1 MIELT
6 DLAEEHRWQVMEW
19 RNNPDVARYMYQSDP
34 IARDVHDAWFTR
46 LLSAQDRQGWAIVM
60 DGKPVG
66 AAFVTEID
74 THSRHASWAFYLADP
89 DTRGRGVGSAVEYL
103 VLEHAFTGLG
113 LHKLCCQVLS
123 FNQAVVSMHKKF
135 GFVQE
140 GLLREH
146 WLRDG
151 QWLDVHKL
159 AMFEATWTERRAGF
173 AEKLR
178 ARGLV
183 A

>member
-6 DLAEEHRWQVMEW
+6 DLTEEHRWQVLDW
-19 RNNPDVARYMYQSDP
+19 RNDPDVARYMYQSDP
-34 IARDVHDAWFTR
+34 VTREVHDVWFTR
-46 LLSAQDRQGWAIVM
+46 MLAAPDHLGWAVVM

-66 AAFVTEID
+66 AAFLSSID
-74 THSRHASWAFYLADP
+74 TGNSRASWGFYLADSSA
-89 DTRGRGVGSAVEYL
+89 RGRGVGSAVLYL
-103 VLEHAFTGLG
+103 LLERAFTELK
-113 LHKLCCQVLS
+113 LHKLCSEVLS
-123 FNQAVVSMHKKF
+123 LNQASLTLHQKL

-146 WLRDG
+146 SRRDG
-151 QWLDVHKL
+151 EWLDVHVL
-159 AMFEATWTERRAGF
+159 AIFEREWAQRRPGF
-173 AEKLR
+173 KEKLR

>member
-1 MIELT
+1 MIELVHLT
-6 DLAEEHRWQVMEW
+6 EDHRWQVFGW
-19 RNNPDVARYMYQSDP
+19 RNDPEVARYMYQTDP
-34 IARDVHDAWFTR
+34 IPRDVHDSWFTK
-46 LLSAQDRQGWAIVM
+46 LLAARDRKGWAILM

-74 THSRHASWAFYLADP
+74 PASRRASWAFYLADSS
-89 DTRGRGVGSAVEYL
+89 TRGRGVGSAVEYL
-103 VLEHAFTGLG
+103 VLEEAFSRLK
-113 LHKLCCQVLS
+113 LHKLCCEVLS
-123 FNQAVVSMHKKF
+123 FNQPVVTMHKKF

-151 QWLDVHKL
+151 EWLDVHVL
-159 AMFEATWTERRAGF
+159 AMFETEWAQRRSGF
-173 AEKLR
+173 AEKLG

-183 A
+183 S

>member
-6 DLAEEHRWQVMEW
+6 DLAEEHRWQVMDW
-19 RNNPDVARYMYQSDP
+19 RNDPDVARYMYQSDTIP
-34 IARDVHDAWFTR
+34 RDVHDAWFTR
-46 LLSAQDRQGWAIVM
+46 LLSAPDRQGWAIVM

-66 AAFVTEID
+66 AAFVDNID
-74 THSRHASWAFYLADP
+74 PDSRRASWAFYLADP
-89 DTRGRGVGSAVEYL
+89 STRGRGVGSAVEFL
-103 VLEHAFTGLG
+103 VLEHAFTTLR

-123 FNQAVVSMHKKF
+123 FNQAVVTMHKKF
-135 GFVQE
+135 GFEQE

-151 QWLDVHKL
+151 EWLDVHVL
-159 AMFEATWTERRAGF
+159 AMFEGTWAERRDGF

-178 ARGLV
+178 ARSLV